1 MQEEKNND
9 GSFTKPPESTIS
21 QPISLQSGTVA
32 NSQMP
37 SDQSA
42 AVSTVA
48 INASPSPKPNK
59 LRHLSVLPNVC
70 TSLNLLC
77 GYLSII
83 FSSREEFLAA
93 GWIIVLAV
101 IFDILDGRI
110 ARLTS
115 VTSKFGAELDSLA
128 DLVSFGVAPAFLV
141 FNRYLSD
148 YRLIGLFSTS
158 LFVLCGALRLAR
170 FNITPPSDKDVF
182 TGLPIPAG
190 AGILC
195 TLTIFEMQFFTL
207 FKIPDSIIPIIVI
220 ITSFLMVSTI
230 EYPALKKS
238 PKTSNQRKF
247 IVLIFVFSLV
257 LIPPVALF
265 LYSWGFALY
274 GLFVW
279 FFRKLGGLLKKK
291 TSVPST
297 LPSI

>member
-1 MQEEKNND
+1 MTDQLPATIEPNN
-9 GSFTKPPESTIS
+9 
-21 QPISLQSGTVA
+21 
-32 NSQMP
+32 
-37 SDQSA
+37 
-42 AVSTVA
+42 A
-48 INASPSPKPNK
+48 INTTASNIAANPPKSK
-59 LRHLSVLPNVC
+59 MRHLSVLPNIF

-128 DLVSFGVAPAFLV
+128 DLVSFGVAPAFLI

-148 YRLIGLFSTS
+148 YKLLGLVTTS
-158 LFVLCGALRLAR
+158 IFVVCGALRLAR
-170 FNITPPSDKDVF
+170 FNVTPPSDKDVF

-207 FKIPDSIIPIIVI
+207 LKIPDAFIPIVVVV
-220 ITSFLMVSTI
+220 TSFLMVSEI

-238 PKTSNQRKF
+238 PKTSRQRHLLVF
-247 IVLIFVFSLV
+247 TFVLALV
-257 LIPPVALF
+257 LFPPITLF

-274 GLFVW
+274 GLFIW
-279 FFRKLGGLLKKK
+279 ICRKFSALFKKK
-291 TSVPST
+291 TIQKECTP
-297 LPSI
+297 